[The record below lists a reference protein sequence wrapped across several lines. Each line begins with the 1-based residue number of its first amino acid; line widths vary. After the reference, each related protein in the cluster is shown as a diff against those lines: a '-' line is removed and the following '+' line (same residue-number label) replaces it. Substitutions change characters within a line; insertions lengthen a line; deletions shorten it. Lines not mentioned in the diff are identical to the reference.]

1 MEERAE
7 NRRRGGSKRN
17 SGIFGQEQTGTS
29 SIQRRTS
36 KKASSRDRQ
45 GQIYSDEFRETVARA
60 TTPDPGQIFHSGLP
74 LPVSAFS
81 TSRST
86 SPQIPRSPY
95 PGPRLPVHKVRPQ
108 VLNHSRNGSKEF
120 TASRPRTRTL
130 EERYRDRDRDRSPAS
145 MIPKGR
151 QRVGSLQSPGL
162 NEGNEDASIGFPS
175 IIPSPPPEATPI
187 RHRPLKPISRPLS
200 PIRNPIAAKP
210 GTPLSSSST
219 DAKKILQL
227 MKTTCGRMHGI
238 LSFRTSA
245 TSTWASGYCAIN
257 VATGSLIYQAKG
269 KVSENKTL
277 IPDLRG
283 CQVRTLYDADSRS
296 TFLDVATRR
305 TSMGIHLRPHVPET
319 FDSWLAA
326 LLCWQPIRPKG
337 VQGKMTKPQEAH
349 IAERKLGDSKRRS
362 GNFSSRDASII
373 KVGKML
379 MWDKEDRVGVSSPPP
394 LHRRASTYKQL
405 RAMSNNWRKVSCT
418 LQENGHFKVISESD
432 STLMAFIPLSALS
445 RCAIQRLDPSV
456 LDDEFS
462 LAIYPQY
469 ASTTTTLP
477 TMQTVYLSLE
487 SRVLFEVWF
496 VLLRAF
502 TVPDLYG
509 PETMPPDNL
518 SASSDAVTTTSKP
531 TNTDMFRVERMLS
544 IRIIEAKLHS
554 SGDISARGPK
564 SQPGQ
569 RPSSRMGMVSGN
581 YYAEVQ
587 LDRELRG
594 RTAVKTETGNPFW
607 REDFEFGDLP
617 PVLSSV
623 SIEIKTRNPGQKD
636 WTLAHAPIDLER
648 GDINPHSIDGDI
660 EVSPLDMTYGKLD
673 LRLDDLQRATDTEK
687 WWPIVNEQE
696 QVVGDI
702 LMKVRIEELV
712 VLMSQDYGPMLDLL
726 CHFSTGLTIQIAQM
740 AHTELRRISEI
751 LLNIFQVPLEASN
764 WLKSLVEDE
773 IDSIHKETPMSKFRF
788 GRRIASHDSYE
799 SGVEREVFL
808 RDLGKNANVEANLL
822 FRGNSLLTK
831 ALDLHMRRLGK
842 EYLEDTLCEKMRDID
857 ESDPECEVDPNR
869 VKNPEDLARNWR
881 NLIAL
886 TENVWK
892 SIVCSAGRCPPEI
905 RHIMRHIR
913 ACAEDRYGDFSR
925 TVSYSSVSGFLFLR
939 FFCPAVLNPKLFGL
953 LKGRFLRP
961 PLKGSTYLRI
971 HLVTNVELDH
981 ARPRAQRTLTL
992 ITKAL
997 QTLAN
1002 MTTFGS
1008 KEPWMAQ
1015 MNEFLQAH
1023 RPEFKE
1029 FVDEICSISPEART
1043 SAIPPSYATPITIL
1057 KRLPDTSKEGFPSLP
1072 YLIDQAREFAALI
1085 DVWLDAR
1092 RELDSNNPMS
1102 EELRRFDNL
1111 CEVSRE
1117 KSRQCL
1123 SRAEQAERP
1132 SGTLEPKWEE
1142 LVEQMERKARSRER
1156 NEQSSPETPTVPGST
1171 HTVNSSTSSLA
1182 DSYFHRNAIPRS
1194 SHGVSR
1200 LAFVSNS
1207 PHSPISPEEETL
1219 EEVRSE
1225 TDTPPGSS
1233 SGVWDPGVIS
1243 DSNFRPEPSE
1253 VDEIGEEADVGISS
1267 TDIGS
1272 SIYSLTPTSKRTS
1285 TSSTPKP
1292 TPLVTPAYDTRHP
1305 GPRSAYSLRR
1315 SSDRADIS
1323 KYVGPRRPGSAHGSG
1338 KHSQNAAPPGRSIYS
1353 LNTSSAGQQAVD
1365 PADLPRSPGSR
1376 DGNGSRLKLG
1386 DLGGVFKKKVRDR
1399 EKEEGKSD

>member
-1 MEERAE
+1 MEERVE

-17 SGIFGQEQTGTS
+17 SGIFGQDQNAVP

-60 TTPDPGQIFHSGLP
+60 TTPDPGQILHSGNP
-74 LPVSAFS
+74 LPALTFS
-81 TSRST
+81 SSRSA
-86 SPQIPRSPY
+86 SPQIPRSPHL
-95 PGPRLPVHKVRPQ
+95 GPRAPPTVRPQ
-108 VLNHSRNGSKEF
+108 AQNHSRTSSRESPA
-120 TASRPRTRTL
+120 TRPRTRTL
-130 EERYRDRDRDRSPAS
+130 EEHYRDQSPPS
-145 MIPKGR
+145 MTSKSR
-151 QRVGSLQSPGL
+151 QRVGSLQSSGIH
-162 NEGNEDASIGFPS
+162 EDGEDSSIGFPS
-175 IIPSPPPEATPI
+175 IIPSPPVEEPRT
-187 RHRPLKPISRPLS
+187 RHRPLNPASRPLS
-200 PIRNPIAAKP
+200 PIRNPIAVKP

-245 TSTWASGYCAIN
+245 SSPWASGYCAIN

-296 TFLDVATRR
+296 TFLDVATQR
-305 TSMGIHLRPHVPET
+305 TSTGIHLRPHVPET

-349 IAERKLGDSKRRS
+349 MAERKLGDSKRRS
-362 GNFSSRDASII
+362 GNFSTKDASII
-373 KVGKML
+373 KVGRML
-379 MWDKEDRVGVSSPPP
+379 MWDKEDRAGISSPPP
-394 LHRRASTYKQL
+394 FHKRASTYKQL
-405 RAMSNNWRKVSCT
+405 KAMSNNWRKVSCT
-418 LQENGHFKVISESD
+418 LQENGHFKVISESE

-456 LDDEFS
+456 LEDEFS

-469 ASTTTTLP
+469 ASTITTLP
-477 TMQTVYLSLE
+477 TMQTVYLSME

-502 TVPDLYG
+502 TVSELYSPEATSMDKPSG
-509 PETMPPDNL
+509 PLD
-518 SASSDAVTTTSKP
+518 DAGVTSESK
-531 TNTDMFRVERMLS
+531 NNDMFRVERLLS
-544 IRIIEAKLHS
+544 LRIIEAKLHS
-554 SGDISARGPK
+554 SQENSRGPN
-564 SQPGQ
+564 SRSGH
-569 RPSSRMGMVSGN
+569 RPSSKMGMVSGN
-581 YYAEVQ
+581 YYAEVR
-587 LDRELRG
+587 LDRQLRG
-594 RTAVKTETGNPFW
+594 RTAVKSDTGNPFW
-607 REDFEFGDLP
+607 REDFEFADLP
-617 PVLSSV
+617 PVLDSA
-623 SIEIKTRNPGQKD
+623 SIEVKTRNPGQKD

-660 EVSPLDMTYGKLD
+660 EVSPLDMTYGTLH
-673 LRLDDLQRATDTEK
+673 LRLDDLEKATDTEK

-696 QVVGDI
+696 QIVGDV
-702 LMKVRIEELV
+702 LVKVRIEQLV
-712 VLMSQDYGPMLDLL
+712 VLMSQDYRPMLDLL
-726 CHFSTGLTIQIAQM
+726 CHFSNGLTIQIAQM
-740 AHTELRRISEI
+740 AHVELRRIAEI

-869 VKNPEDLARNWR
+869 VKNPEDLSRNWR

-892 SIVCSAGRCPPEI
+892 SIANSADRCPPEI

-953 LKGRFLRP
+953 LKGRFPYLVHKTGPDPIRP
-961 PLKGSTYLRI
+961 HP
-971 HLVTNVELDH
+971 VTDVVLDH

-1008 KEPWMAQ
+1008 KEPWMEQ
-1015 MNEFLQAH
+1015 MNEFLHAH

-1072 YLIDQAREFAALI
+1072 YLIDQAREFAGLI
-1085 DVWLDAR
+1085 DVWLDVR
-1092 RELDSNNPMS
+1092 RGMDPNTPMS
-1102 EELRRFDNL
+1102 EELKRFDDL
-1111 CEVSRE
+1111 CEECRE
-1117 KSRQCL
+1117 NSRQCL
-1123 SRAEQAERP
+1123 TRAEQAERP
-1132 SGTLEPKWEE
+1132 SGTLEPKWKE
-1142 LVEQMERKARSRER
+1142 LAEQIERKSRSRET
-1156 NEQSSPETPTVPGST
+1156 NEPSSPDTPTMPGST

-1182 DSYFHRNAIPRS
+1182 DSYFHRNAVPRS
-1194 SHGVSR
+1194 SHGASK
-1200 LAFVSNS
+1200 LAVVSNS
-1207 PHSPISPEEETL
+1207 PPTPRSPEEEPL
-1219 EEVRSE
+1219 EELDSE

-1233 SGVWDPGVIS
+1233 SSVWDPGVVS
-1243 DSNFRPEPSE
+1243 DPNHGPRPSE
-1253 VDEIGEEADVGISS
+1253 VDENDEQAESDISL

-1272 SIYSLTPTSKRTS
+1272 SIYTLTPTSKRTS
-1285 TSSTPKP
+1285 TGSTPKP
-1292 TPLVTPAYDTRHP
+1292 NPLVTPTYDKRRP
-1305 GPRSAYSLRR
+1305 VPRSAYSLRR
-1315 SSDRADIS
+1315 SSERADIS
-1323 KYVGPRRPGSAHGSG
+1323 KIVGPRGPGSAQASNNGS
-1338 KHSQNAAPPGRSIYS
+1338 QDTVPAGRSIYS
-1353 LNTSSAGQQAVD
+1353 LNPPSATQQAVD
-1365 PADLPRSPGSR
+1365 PAGIPRTPSGR
-1376 DGNGSRLKLG
+1376 DGNVSRLRLG
-1386 DLGGVFKKKVRDR
+1386 DLALFRKKTR
-1399 EKEEGKSD
+1399 EREREDGRSD

>member
-17 SGIFGQEQTGTS
+17 SGIFGLEQTGAP

-45 GQIYSDEFRETVARA
+45 GQIYSDEFKETVARA
-60 TTPDPGQIFHSGLP
+60 TTPDPGQILHAGTP
-74 LPVSAFS
+74 LPMLAFPTS
-81 TSRST
+81 TST
-86 SPQIPRSPY
+86 SPQIPRSQN
-95 PGPRLPVHKVRPQ
+95 PGPRAPTPKIRPQ
-108 VLNHSRNGSKEF
+108 VSSHSRNGSKES
-120 TASRPRTRTL
+120 TTSRPRTRTL
-130 EERYRDRDRDRSPAS
+130 EERYRDRSPTS
-145 MIPKGR
+145 MVSKGR
-151 QRVGSLQSPGL
+151 QRVGSLQSPDL
-162 NEGNEDASIGFPS
+162 HEGDEDSSIGFLS
-175 IIPSPPPEATPI
+175 IIPSPPPEALPT
-187 RHRPLKPISRPLS
+187 RHRPLNPVSRPLS

-362 GNFSSRDASII
+362 GNFSTKDASII

-379 MWDKEDRVGVSSPPP
+379 MWDKEDQAGISSPPP

-405 RAMSNNWRKVSCT
+405 KAMSKNWRNVSCT

-477 TMQTVYLSLE
+477 TMQTVYLSME

-502 TVPDLYG
+502 TVPELYG
-509 PETMPPDNL
+509 PAT
-518 SASSDAVTTTSKP
+518 ATIDAPSGSFEAATATPKP
-531 TNTDMFRVERMLS
+531 TNTEMFRVERLLS
-544 IRIIEAKLHS
+544 LRIIEAKLHS
-554 SGDISARGPK
+554 SRDNSSHGSN
-564 SQPGQ
+564 SQTGQ
-569 RPSSRMGMVSGN
+569 RPSSKMGMVSGN

-587 LDRELRG
+587 LDTELRS
-594 RTAVKTETGNPFW
+594 RTAVKPETGNPFW
-607 REDFEFGDLP
+607 REDFEFVDLP
-617 PVLSSV
+617 PVLSSAF
-623 SIEIKTRNPGQKD
+623 IEVKTRNPGQKD

-660 EVSPLDMTYGKLD
+660 EVSPLDMTYGKVD
-673 LRLDDLQRATDTEK
+673 LRLDDLERATDTEK
-687 WWPIVNEQE
+687 WWPIFNEQE

-712 VLMSQDYGPMLDLL
+712 VLMSHDYGPMLDLL
-726 CHFSTGLTIQIAQM
+726 CHFSNGLTIQIAQM
-740 AHTELRRISEI
+740 AHSELRRISEI

-808 RDLGKNANVEANLL
+808 RDLGKNATVEANLL

-842 EYLEDTLCEKMRDID
+842 EYLEETLCEKMRDID

-869 VKNPEDLARNWR
+869 VKNQEDLSRNWR

-892 SIVCSAGRCPPEI
+892 SIAGSANRCPPEI

-953 LKGRFLRP
+953 LKGRFPYLS
-961 PLKGSTYLRI
+961 LKKGRSTLYSP
-971 HLVTNVELDH
+971 VTNIALDH

-1008 KEPWMAQ
+1008 KEPWMEQ
-1015 MNEFLQAH
+1015 MNEFLHAH

-1092 RELDSNNPMS
+1092 REIGPNAPMS
-1102 EELRRFDNL
+1102 EELRRFDDL
-1111 CEVSRE
+1111 CEECRE

-1123 SRAEQAERP
+1123 TRAEQAERP

-1142 LVEQMERKARSRER
+1142 LVEQMERKARSRET
-1156 NEQSSPETPTVPGST
+1156 NEPSSPDTPTLPGGT

-1182 DSYFHRNAIPRS
+1182 DSYFHRNAAPRS
-1194 SHGVSR
+1194 SHGASR
-1200 LAFVSNS
+1200 LAFVS
-1207 PHSPISPEEETL
+1207 HSPRSPRSPEDEPL
-1219 EEVRSE
+1219 EEPGSE

-1233 SGVWDPGVIS
+1233 SSVWDPGVVS
-1243 DSNFRPEPSE
+1243 ESNPPPRPSE
-1253 VDEIGEEADVGISS
+1253 IDEIDEAELGISS

-1292 TPLVTPAYDTRHP
+1292 IPQITPAYDKRHP
-1305 GPRSAYSLRR
+1305 APRSAYSLRR

-1323 KYVGPRRPGSAHGSG
+1323 KFVGPRGPGSASG
-1338 KHSQNAAPPGRSIYS
+1338 LGKSSHNAMPPGRSIYS
-1353 LNTSSAGQQAVD
+1353 LNTSSTSQQAID
-1365 PADLPRSPGSR
+1365 PAELPRSPSSR
-1376 DGNGSRLKLG
+1376 DGNVSRRRLG
-1386 DLGGVFKKKVRDR
+1386 DLGGVFRKKARDR
-1399 EKEEGKSD
+1399 EKEEGRSD

>member
-1 MEERAE
+1 MEERVE

-17 SGIFGQEQTGTS
+17 SGIFGQEQTGTP

-45 GQIYSDEFRETVARA
+45 GQIYSDEFKETVARA
-60 TTPDPGQIFHSGLP
+60 TTPDSGQILHSGAPLP
-74 LPVSAFS
+74 LSAFS
-81 TSRST
+81 SSRSA
-86 SPQIPRSPY
+86 SPQIPRSHPS
-95 PGPRLPVHKVRPQ
+95 GPRAPTPKLRPQ
-108 VLNHSRNGSKEF
+108 VSSHSRNGSRES
-120 TASRPRTRTL
+120 ASSRPRTRTL
-130 EERYRDRDRDRSPAS
+130 EERYRDRSPTS
-145 MIPKGR
+145 IISKGR
-151 QRVGSLQSPGL
+151 HRVGSLQSSGL
-162 NEGNEDASIGFPS
+162 AEGDKDSSIGFPS
-175 IIPSPPPEATPI
+175 IIPSPPPEAPTI
-187 RHRPLKPISRPLS
+187 QHRPLKPASRPLS

-362 GNFSSRDASII
+362 GNFSTKDASII

-379 MWDKEDRVGVSSPPP
+379 MWDKEDRAGISSPLP

-405 RAMSNNWRKVSCT
+405 KAMSNNWRKVSCT

-462 LAIYPQY
+462 LAVYPQY

-477 TMQTVYLSLE
+477 TMQTVYLSME

-502 TVPDLYG
+502 TVPELYG
-509 PETMPPDNL
+509 PETIPMDTTPHSLN
-518 SASSDAVTTTSKP
+518 AATVTPKP
-531 TNTDMFRVERMLS
+531 TNTDMFRVERSLS
-544 IRIIEAKLHS
+544 LRIIEAKLHPSRDKS
-554 SGDISARGPK
+554 SHGPNA
-564 SQPGQ
+564 QTGQ
-569 RPSSRMGMVSGN
+569 RPSSRMGLVSGN

-587 LDRELRG
+587 LDTELRG
-594 RTAVKTETGNPFW
+594 RTAVKPETGNPFW
-607 REDFEFGDLP
+607 REDFEFVDLP

-648 GDINPHSIDGDI
+648 GEINPHSIDGDI
-660 EVSPLDMTYGKLD
+660 EVSPLDMKYGKLD
-673 LRLDDLQRATDTEK
+673 LRLDDLERATDTEK
-687 WWPIVNEQE
+687 WWPVVSEQE

-726 CHFSTGLTIQIAQM
+726 CHFSNGLTIQIAQM
-740 AHTELRRISEI
+740 AHVELRRISEI
-751 LLNIFQVPLEASN
+751 FLNIFQVPLEASN

-808 RDLGKNANVEANLL
+808 RDLGKNATVEANLL

-842 EYLEDTLCEKMRDID
+842 EYLEDTLCEMMRDID

-892 SIVCSAGRCPPEI
+892 SIAGSANRCPLEI

-953 LKGRFLRP
+953 LK
-961 PLKGSTYLRI
+961 
-971 HLVTNVELDH
+971 DH

-1008 KEPWMAQ
+1008 KEPWMEQ
-1015 MNEFLQAH
+1015 MNEFLHAH

-1092 RELDSNNPMS
+1092 REIDPNTPMS
-1102 EELRRFDNL
+1102 EELRRFDDL
-1111 CEVSRE
+1111 CEESHE

-1123 SRAEQAERP
+1123 TRAEQAERP

-1142 LVEQMERKARSRER
+1142 LVEQMERKARSRET
-1156 NEQSSPETPTVPGST
+1156 NEPSSPDTPTVPGST

-1182 DSYFHRNAIPRS
+1182 DSYFHRNAVPRS
-1194 SHGVSR
+1194 SYGASR
-1200 LAFVSNS
+1200 LAFVSHS
-1207 PHSPISPEEETL
+1207 PHSPRSPEDEPL
-1219 EEVRSE
+1219 EELGSE
-1225 TDTPPGSS
+1225 TGTPPGSS
-1233 SGVWDPGVIS
+1233 SSVWDPGVVS
-1243 DSNFRPEPSE
+1243 DSTLHPRPSE
-1253 VDEIGEEADVGISS
+1253 IDEIDEEAELGIPS

-1292 TPLVTPAYDTRHP
+1292 IPLITPGYDKRHP

-1323 KYVGPRRPGSAHGSG
+1323 KIVGPRGPGSAPGPRKSSH
-1338 KHSQNAAPPGRSIYS
+1338 NAAPPGRSIYS
-1353 LNTSSAGQQAVD
+1353 LNTSSTSQHAID
-1365 PADLPRSPGSR
+1365 PAELPRSPSSR
-1376 DGNGSRLKLG
+1376 DGNSSRLRLG
-1386 DLGGVFKKKVRDR
+1386 DLGGVFRKKARDR
-1399 EKEEGKSD
+1399 EREEGRSV

>member
-17 SGIFGQEQTGTS
+17 SGIFGQEQTGS
-29 SIQRRTS
+29 PSIQRRTS

-60 TTPDPGQIFHSGLP
+60 TTPDPGQILRSGTP
-74 LPVSAFS
+74 LPMSAFS
-81 TSRST
+81 SSRSA
-86 SPQIPRSPY
+86 SPQFPRSLHT
-95 PGPRLPVHKVRPQ
+95 GPHVPTPKIRPQ
-108 VLNHSRNGSKEF
+108 VPSHSRNGSKES
-120 TASRPRTRTL
+120 TTSRPRTRTL
-130 EERYRDRDRDRSPAS
+130 EERCRDTSPTS
-145 MIPKGR
+145 MISKGR
-151 QRVGSLQSPGL
+151 QRVGSLQSSGL
-162 NEGNEDASIGFPS
+162 HEGEEDSSIGFPS
-175 IIPSPPPEATPI
+175 VTSSPPLEEPRIP
-187 RHRPLKPISRPLS
+187 HRPLKPVSRPLS

-245 TSTWASGYCAIN
+245 SSTWASGYCAIN

-349 IAERKLGDSKRRS
+349 IAERKLGDNKRRS
-362 GNFSSRDASII
+362 GNFSTKDASII

-379 MWDKEDRVGVSSPPP
+379 MWDKDDRAGISSPPP

-405 RAMSNNWRKVSCT
+405 KAMSNNWRKVSCT
-418 LQENGHFKVISESD
+418 LQENGHFKVILESD

-477 TMQTVYLSLE
+477 TMQTVYLSME

-502 TVPDLYG
+502 TVPELYG
-509 PETMPPDNL
+509 PETVPMDTPSGSLDV
-518 SASSDAVTTTSKP
+518 ARVTPKH
-531 TNTDMFRVERMLS
+531 TNTDMFRVERLLS
-544 IRIIEAKLHS
+544 IRIIEAKLHPSRHNS
-554 SGDISARGPK
+554 SHGPN

-569 RPSSRMGMVSGN
+569 RPSSKTGMVSGN

-587 LDRELRG
+587 LDTELRG
-594 RTAVKTETGNPFW
+594 RTAVKPETGNPFW
-607 REDFEFGDLP
+607 REDFEFVDLP
-617 PVLSSV
+617 PVLSSA

-648 GDINPHSIDGDI
+648 GDINPHSIDGEI
-660 EVSPLDMTYGKLD
+660 EVSPLDMTYGRLD
-673 LRLDDLQRATDTEK
+673 LRLDDLERATDTEK

-726 CHFSTGLTIQIAQM
+726 CHFSNGLTIQIAQM
-740 AHTELRRISEI
+740 AHVELRRISEI
-751 LLNIFQVPLEASN
+751 LLNIFQVPFEASN

-788 GRRIASHDSYE
+788 GRRIASQDSYE

-808 RDLGKNANVEANLL
+808 RDLGKNATVEANLL

-842 EYLEDTLCEKMRDID
+842 EYLEETLCEKMRDID

-869 VKNPEDLARNWR
+869 VKNPEDLSRNWR

-892 SIVCSAGRCPPEI
+892 SIAGSANRCPPEI

-953 LKGRFLRP
+953 LKGRFP
-961 PLKGSTYLRI
+961 DCPLGRADPLCTHI
-971 HLVTNVELDH
+971 VTDIVLDH

-1008 KEPWMAQ
+1008 KEPWMKQ
-1015 MNEFLQAH
+1015 MNEFLHAH

-1072 YLIDQAREFAALI
+1072 YLVDQAREFAALI

-1092 RELDSNNPMS
+1092 REIDPHIPMS
-1102 EELRRFDNL
+1102 EELRRFDDL
-1111 CEVSRE
+1111 CEESRE

-1123 SRAEQAERP
+1123 TRAEQAERP
-1132 SGTLEPKWEE
+1132 SGILEPKWEE
-1142 LVEQMERKARSRER
+1142 LVEQMERKARSREP
-1156 NEQSSPETPTVPGST
+1156 NEQSSPDTPTVPGST

-1194 SHGVSR
+1194 SHGASR
-1200 LAFVSNS
+1200 LAFISTS
-1207 PHSPISPEEETL
+1207 PHSPRSPEDEPL
-1219 EEVRSE
+1219 EEPGSE

-1233 SGVWDPGVIS
+1233 SSVWDPGVVT
-1243 DSNFRPEPSE
+1243 DSNCPPRSSEIDE
-1253 VDEIGEEADVGISS
+1253 VDEAEIGISS

-1292 TPLVTPAYDTRHP
+1292 IPPITPAYDKRHP

-1323 KYVGPRRPGSAHGSG
+1323 NFVGPRGPGSAQASRKSSH
-1338 KHSQNAAPPGRSIYS
+1338 NAAPPGRSIYS
-1353 LNTSSAGQQAVD
+1353 LNTSSASQQAID
-1365 PADLPRSPGSR
+1365 PAGVPRSPGSR
-1376 DGNGSRLKLG
+1376 DGNVSRLRLG
-1386 DLGGVFKKKVRDR
+1386 DIGGVFRKKARDR
-1399 EKEEGKSD
+1399 EREEGRND

>member
-17 SGIFGQEQTGTS
+17 SGIFGQEQTGS
-29 SIQRRTS
+29 PSVQRRTS

-45 GQIYSDEFRETVARA
+45 GQIYSDEFRESVARA
-60 TTPDPGQIFHSGLP
+60 TTPDPGQILHSGLP
-74 LPVSAFS
+74 LPLSAFS
-81 TSRST
+81 SSRGAL
-86 SPQIPRSPY
+86 PQIPRSPN
-95 PGPRLPVHKVRPQ
+95 PGPRAPVHKIPPQ
-108 VLNHSRNGSKEF
+108 LLNHSRNGSKE
-120 TASRPRTRTL
+120 TNTSRPRTRTL
-130 EERYRDRDRDRSPAS
+130 EERSRDRDRSPGS
-145 MIPKGR
+145 MIPNGR
-151 QRVGSLQSPGL
+151 QRVGSLQSLGL
-162 NEGNEDASIGFPS
+162 KEGDEDASIGFPS
-175 IIPSPPPEATPI
+175 IIPSPQPEVPPI
-187 RHRPLKPISRPLS
+187 RHRPLKSVSRPLS

-210 GTPLSSSST
+210 GTPMASSST

-283 CQVRTLYDADSRS
+283 CQVRTLYDAVSRS

-362 GNFSSRDASII
+362 GNFSTKDASII

-379 MWDKEDRVGVSSPPP
+379 MWDKEDRVGISSPPP

-405 RAMSNNWRKVSCT
+405 KAMSNNWRKVSCT
-418 LQENGHFKVISESD
+418 LQENGHFKVISELD

-462 LAIYPQY
+462 LAVYPQY

-477 TMQTVYLSLE
+477 TMHTVYLSME

-509 PETMPPDNL
+509 PETTPNDTA
-518 SASSDAVTTTSKP
+518 SSSSDAAATTPRP
-531 TNTDMFRVERMLS
+531 TNTDMFRVERLLS

-554 SGDISARGPK
+554 SADNSSHGPK
-564 SQPGQ
+564 SQSGQ
-569 RPSSRMGMVSGN
+569 RPSSKMGMVSGN

-587 LDRELRG
+587 LDKELRG
-594 RTAVKTETGNPFW
+594 RTAVKPETGNPFW

-617 PVLSSV
+617 PVLSSI

-648 GDINPHSIDGDI
+648 GDINPHSIDGDV
-660 EVSPLDMTYGKLD
+660 EVSPLGMTYGKLD
-673 LRLDDLQRATDTEK
+673 LRLDDLERATDTEK

-696 QVVGDI
+696 HVVGDI

-726 CHFSTGLTIQIAQM
+726 CHFSNGLTIQIAQM

-773 IDSIHKETPMSKFRF
+773 IDNIHKETPMSKFRF

-842 EYLEDTLCEKMRDID
+842 EYLEDTLCEKLRDID

-869 VKNPEDLARNWR
+869 VKNPEDLSRNWR

-892 SIVCSAGRCPPEI
+892 SIAGSASRCPPEI
-905 RHIMRHIR
+905 RHILRHIR

-953 LKGRFLRP
+953 LKGRFLCV
-961 PLKGSTYLRI
+961 PLGERTDAPRI
-971 HLVTNVELDH
+971 LLVTNIALDH

-1015 MNEFLQAH
+1015 MNEFLHAH

-1072 YLIDQAREFAALI
+1072 YLIDQAREFASLI

-1092 RELDSNNPMS
+1092 RETDPNNLMS
-1102 EELRRFDNL
+1102 EELRRFDDL
-1111 CEVSRE
+1111 CEESRE

-1123 SRAEQAERP
+1123 RRAEQAERP
-1132 SGTLEPKWEE
+1132 SGALEPKWEE
-1142 LVEQMERKARSRER
+1142 LVEQMERKTRSRER
-1156 NEQSSPETPTVPGST
+1156 NEQSSPETPTVPGTT

-1182 DSYFHRNAIPRS
+1182 DSYFHRNAVPSS
-1194 SHGVSR
+1194 SHGASR
-1200 LAFVSNS
+1200 LAFVSDS
-1207 PHSPISPEEETL
+1207 PHSPRSPEEEPFQDL
-1219 EEVRSE
+1219 RSE
-1225 TDTPPGSS
+1225 SRTPPGSS

-1243 DSNFRPEPSE
+1243 DLNIHPRPSE
-1253 VDEIGEEADVGISS
+1253 VDGISEEAELGIPS

-1285 TSSTPKP
+1285 TSSTSKP
-1292 TPLVTPAYDTRHP
+1292 APLVTPAYDKRHP

-1323 KYVGPRRPGSAHGSG
+1323 KFVGPRRPGSAHNSG
-1338 KHSQNAAPPGRSIYS
+1338 KNNHNAAPPGRSIYS
-1353 LNTSSAGQQAVD
+1353 LNTHSASQQAVD
-1365 PADLPRSPGSR
+1365 PAELPRSPSSR
-1376 DGNGSRLKLG
+1376 DGNVSRLKLG
-1386 DLGGVFKKKVRDR
+1386 DLGGVFKKKARDR
-1399 EKEEGKSD
+1399 EKDEV